1 MPKNLTTIGVKISYA
16 VETTANVRPTTGYVH
31 IPGIKGTNDY
41 NAQPSVG
48 DGTTF
53 DNLEYTTKVKLLKEA
68 PDNVE
73 LTANLS
79 QDFYDTW
86 AELMEAYK
94 AGASADE
101 AKATWFCIDI
111 PGLDKSIYFI
121 GEPSPLGV
129 PEMSANSILEIVA
142 YVTPMSEPIFESDPE
157 YEN

>member
-16 VETTANVRPTTGYVH
+16 VETTKNVRPTTGYVH
-31 IPGIKGTNDY
+31 IPGVKGTNDY

-73 LTANLS
+73 LTANMS

-86 AELMEAYK
+86 EALMGAYNTGAET
-94 AGASADE
+94 D
-101 AKATWFCIDI
+101 KATWFCIDI
-111 PGLDKSIYFI
+111 PGLDKSIYFN

-142 YVTPMSEPIFESDPE
+142 YITPMSEPIFAEDPE
-157 YEN
+157 YQEN

>member
-16 VETTANVRPTTGYVH
+16 VETTKNIRPTTGYVH
-31 IPGIKGTNDY
+31 IPGVKGTNDY

-73 LTANLS
+73 LTANMS

-86 AELMEAYK
+86 EALMDAYNTGAET
-94 AGASADE
+94 D
-101 AKATWFCIDI
+101 KATWFCIDI
-111 PGLDKSIYFI
+111 PGLDKSIYFN

-142 YVTPMSEPIFESDPE
+142 YITPMSEPIFAEDPT
-157 YEN
+157 YQEN